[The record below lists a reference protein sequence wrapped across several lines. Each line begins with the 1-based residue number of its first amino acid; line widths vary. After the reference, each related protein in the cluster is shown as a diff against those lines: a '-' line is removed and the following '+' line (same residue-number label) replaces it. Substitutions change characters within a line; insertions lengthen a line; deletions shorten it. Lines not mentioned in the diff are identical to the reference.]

1 MTRPLSPL
9 SLCGAGA
16 VYLYKWSVYEK
27 TAFCPGWRVAAAG
40 QRQPLCRGRAGPDV
54 ASVCGRGHGAGGIP
68 APVIG
73 GVLFAVLTC
82 GACGFGMGATPNT
95 MVNRQALCDRYEP
108 SGNNA
113 S

>member
-1 MTRPLSPL
+1 MKKRLFAL
-9 SLCGAGA
+9 AGA
-16 VYLYKWSVYEK
+16 LLLASGNISAEAVQALTSRLFAGVD
-27 TAFCPGWRVAAAG
+27 TVQAA
-40 QRQPLCRGRAGPDV
+40 
-54 ASVCGRGHGAGGIP
+54 IP